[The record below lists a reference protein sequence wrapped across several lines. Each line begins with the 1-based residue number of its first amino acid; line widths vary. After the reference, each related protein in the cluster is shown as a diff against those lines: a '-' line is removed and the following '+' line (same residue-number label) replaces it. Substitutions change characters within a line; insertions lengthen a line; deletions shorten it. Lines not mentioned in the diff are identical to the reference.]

1 MKKRLLLLPLTALML
16 TGCKITLFGKT
27 IYLFE
32 KNPGEQEEVKKD
44 YFEFVPNMMK
54 TPYFG
59 DDPRTPQEFQY
70 EGMTFTDRQAY
81 YATNKDVL
89 WFFNKWTGNPGC
101 GATDDDKVTS
111 ETVFAFLANKTA
123 FEKGISKIEIT
134 TNAGTGKARVHVKF
148 GSSAFAESQQV
159 TNYVQVQ
166 NGVSNTY
173 TFTGDGTS
181 KYFCISPRTDVGYY
195 LTNLMVDSIKVY
207 FAK

>member
-32 KNPGEQEEVKKD
+32 KNPEGQKEDEKKD
-44 YFEFVPNMMK
+44 YFEFVPNMMQ

-59 DDPRTPQEFQY
+59 EDPRTPQEFTY

-81 YATNKDVL
+81 YSTDKDAL
-89 WFFNKWTGNPGC
+89 WFYNRWSGN
-101 GATDDDKVTS
+101 TDADGKVTS
-111 ETVFAFLANKTA
+111 DTVFAFLANKTA

-134 TNAGTGKARVHVKF
+134 TNAGTGGPRMHVKF
-148 GSSAFAESQQV
+148 GSAAFSESENV
-159 TNYVQVQ
+159 TNWVKADSS
-166 NGVSNTY
+166 VSKTY
-173 TFTGDGTS
+173 TFMGDGAS
-181 KYFCISPRTDVGYY
+181 KYFVISPRNDVGFAPA
-195 LTNLMVDSIKVY
+195 NLMVDSIKVY